1 MAKTD
6 YKIYY
11 FTAIAIGVA
20 VWIKTEDKFLGI
32 LVMIAGALFVGGLRQ
47 KSRQKQKNKS
57 LNN

>member
-6 YKIYY
+6 YKLYY

-20 VWIKTEDKFLGI
+20 VWIRTEDKFLGI

-47 KSRQKQKNKS
+47 KRRQKKRQ
-57 LNN
+57 